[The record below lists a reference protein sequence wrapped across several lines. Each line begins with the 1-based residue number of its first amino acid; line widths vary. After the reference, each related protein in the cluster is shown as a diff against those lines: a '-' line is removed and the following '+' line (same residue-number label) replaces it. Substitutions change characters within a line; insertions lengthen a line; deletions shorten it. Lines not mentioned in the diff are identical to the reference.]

1 MAWPDADATARR
13 RPPCGRLYC
22 VTYLPLPNLYVSHM
36 RYVVSALGNI
46 NVAGLAASVSM
57 SDSVR
62 VGRRGDCK
70 RRRRLTTDVAR
81 NELRSGK
88 LLSAHS
94 VVRETSLTSMTMSP
108 CGRDNTTVH
117 WHWMVTSQT
126 QIPDSEKLP
135 TSQFFPHVPRGRVT
149 WPTSLCLHLSL
160 S

>member
-1 MAWPDADATARR
+1 MA
-13 RPPCGRLYC
+13 GRDGAASASMRSTLLRDLLTFTIY
-22 VTYLPLPNLYVSHM
+22 LYVSHM

-46 NVAGLAASVSM
+46 NVTGLATSVSM
-57 SDSVR
+57 SDSIR
-62 VGRRGDCK
+62 VGQGEDCT
-70 RRRRLTTDVAR
+70 RRRRLTTDDER

-117 WHWMVTSQT
+117 WHWMLPHRETFHFSV
-126 QIPDSEKLP
+126 LP
-135 TSQFFPHVPRGRVT
+135 TTHVPRGDVAHVPRPT
-149 WPTSLCLHLSL
+149 PTSSLLCLHLSL